1 MIFWKQEKQPI
12 QQISTPVP
20 EHFQEAVNAE
30 TQWFSQ
36 KNNEKLGKVPKNTSI
51 SPVLITVEK
60 NGKEKNPIDEILK
73 SKKCVFFQ
81 LKNAYYLTRNSHI
94 RKSFRSK

>member
-30 TQWFSQ
+30 MQCFS
-36 KNNEKLGKVPKNTSI
+36 
-51 SPVLITVEK
+51 
-60 NGKEKNPIDEILK
+60 
-73 SKKCVFFQ
+73 
-81 LKNAYYLTRNSHI
+81 
-94 RKSFRSK
+94 